1 MTRYEV
7 VVRSFMFMSRI
18 LKVTSLRYRLAIQ
31 QACLLSVMILH
42 DESPFV
48 QDITVIQQKIR
59 QRQDT
64 GRVINGE
71 QTHLSTINMKFGDR
85 YDWRGQVLVYSERHG
100 WHLKQTEARRQQRK
114 EVHVSK
120 RKGQIDDRTG
130 RPGKSK

>member
-1 MTRYEV
+1 M
-7 VVRSFMFMSRI
+7 I
-18 LKVTSLRYRLAIQ
+18 P
-31 QACLLSVMILH
+31 QACQSSVMILLVENH
-42 DESPFV
+42 FE
-48 QDITVIQQKIR
+48 QDIIVIQQKIR

-100 WHLKQTEARRQQRK
+100 WHLKPTEARRQQRK

-120 RKGQIDDRTG
+120 RKGQIDHRTG

>member
-1 MTRYEV
+1 MNDKEKD
-7 VVRSFMFMSRI
+7 SKEKEKSKN
-18 LKVTSLRYRLAIQ
+18 L
-31 QACLLSVMILH
+31 
-42 DESPFV
+42 
-48 QDITVIQQKIR
+48 
-59 QRQDT
+59 
-64 GRVINGE
+64 
-71 QTHLSTINMKFGDR
+71 KFGDR